1 MLSDYEFIKGHS
13 MSFCIGLLGLAGSGK
28 DTAAEILQRVLHEQ
42 GIHFEIKKYAGLLK
56 EATRLAFGDTFDD
69 RDVKEERVF
78 VTPALADN
86 IIDATDYIWLK
97 LGFGQEHFELFNDLC
112 IKHIDSK
119 TWMSPRE
126 FQQLLGTEVIRTI
139 DPDAWVKYLTEQD
152 GNYIIS
158 DVRFAN
164 ELLDYN
170 VLLWRDDV
178 MGVEAHVSEDFARGL
193 MHDVTFLD
201 APYLHDY
208 TLWNKGTLEEL
219 ERNIR
224 FMVTTIDFSKYK

>member
-1 MLSDYEFIKGHS
+1 MK
-13 MSFCIGLLGLAGSGK
+13 IGLLGLAGSGK

-42 GIHFEIKKYAGLLK
+42 GMHFEIKKYAGLLK

-69 RDVKEERVF
+69 RDVKEEQVF
-78 VTPALADN
+78 VTPTLADK

-152 GNYIIS
+152 GNYIVS

-170 VLLWRDDV
+170 VLLWRDDFDYTQR
-178 MGVEAHVSEDFARGL
+178 GKAHASEKFAIQNML
-193 MHDVTFLD
+193 DVHISN

-224 FMVTTIDFSKYK
+224 FMVTTIDFSNYK

>member
-1 MLSDYEFIKGHS
+1 MKL
-13 MSFCIGLLGLAGSGK
+13 GLLGLAGSGK

-42 GIHFEIKKYAGLLK
+42 GMHFEIKKYAGLLK
-56 EATRLAFGDTFDD
+56 EATRLAFGDNFDD

-78 VTPALADN
+78 VTPTLADK

-126 FQQLLGTEVIRTI
+126 FQQLIGTDVVRVI
-139 DPDAWVKYLTEQD
+139 DPDAWVKYLQKQD
-152 GNYIIS
+152 GNFIIT
-158 DVRFAN
+158 DCRFGN
-164 ELLDYN
+164 ESADYN
-170 VLLWRDDV
+170 VLMMRQ
-178 MGVEAHVSEDFARGL
+178 
-193 MHDVTFLD
+193 D
-201 APYLHDY
+201 APDIDSVHASEKFAITCMNDVLYGNPDGYYHDY

-224 FMVTTIDFSKYK
+224 FMVTTIDFSNYK

>member
-1 MLSDYEFIKGHS
+1 MKL
-13 MSFCIGLLGLAGSGK
+13 GLLGLAGSGK
-28 DTAAEILQRVLHEQ
+28 DVAAEILQRVLHEQ
-42 GIHFEIKKYAGLLK
+42 GMHFEIKKYAGLLK

-69 RDVKEERVF
+69 RDVKEERMF
-78 VTPALADN
+78 VTPTLADK

-119 TWMSPRE
+119 TWMSPRD
-126 FQQLLGTEVIRTI
+126 FQQLLGTDVIRAI
-139 DPDAWVKYLTEQD
+139 DPDAWVKYLTGQD
-152 GNYIIS
+152 GNYIVS

-164 ELLDYN
+164 ELVDYN
-170 VLLWRDDV
+170 VLLWRGTTINPELVHTSEQFAVTLQLDV
-178 MGVEAHVSEDFARGL
+178 LHG
-193 MHDVTFLD
+193 D

>member
-1 MLSDYEFIKGHS
+1 MKL
-13 MSFCIGLLGLAGSGK
+13 GLLGLAGSGK
-28 DTAAEILQRVLHEQ
+28 DTAAEILQRVLLEQ
-42 GIHFEIKKYAGLLK
+42 GFEFEIKKYAGLLK

-69 RDVKEERVF
+69 RDVKEEQVF
-78 VTPALADN
+78 VTPTLADK

-126 FQQLLGTEVIRTI
+126 FQQLLGTDVVRAI

-164 ELLDYN
+164 ELVDYN
-170 VLLWRDDV
+170 VLLWRNSGGACMWHKSEAFALTLMSDV
-178 MGVEAHVSEDFARGL
+178 HTG
-193 MHDVTFLD
+193 D

>member
-1 MLSDYEFIKGHS
+1 MKL
-13 MSFCIGLLGLAGSGK
+13 GLLGLAGSGK
-28 DTAAEILQRVLHEQ
+28 DTAAEILQCVLHEQ
-42 GIHFEIKKYAGLLK
+42 GMHFEIKKYAGLLK
-56 EATRLAFGDTFDD
+56 EATRLAFGDNFDD

-78 VTPALADN
+78 VTPTLADK

-126 FQQLLGTEVIRTI
+126 FQQLLGTDVIRAI

-152 GNYIIS
+152 GNYIVS

-164 ELLDYN
+164 ELVDYN
-170 VLLWRDDV
+170 VLLWRDDFDYTQRSK
-178 MGVEAHVSEDFARGL
+178 AHASEKFAIQNML
-193 MHDVTFLD
+193 DVHISN

-224 FMVTTIDFSKYK
+224 FMVTTIDFSNYK

>member
-1 MLSDYEFIKGHS
+1 MKL
-13 MSFCIGLLGLAGSGK
+13 GLLGLAASGK
-28 DTAAEILQRVLHEQ
+28 DTTAEILQRVLHEQ
-42 GIHFEIKKYAGLLK
+42 GMHFEIKKYAGLLK
-56 EATRLAFGDTFDD
+56 EATRLAFGDNFDD

-78 VTPALADN
+78 VTPTLADK

-97 LGFGQEHFELFNDLC
+97 LGFSQEHFELFNDLC

-119 TWMSPRE
+119 TWMSPRD
-126 FQQLLGTEVIRTI
+126 FQQLLGTDVIRAI

-152 GNYIIS
+152 GNYIVS

-164 ELLDYN
+164 ELVDYN
-170 VLLWRDDV
+170 VLLWRNSGGACMWHKSEAFALTLMSDV
-178 MGVEAHVSEDFARGL
+178 HTG
-193 MHDVTFLD
+193 DV
-201 APYLHDY
+201 PYLHDY

-224 FMVTTIDFSKYK
+224 FMVSTIDFSNYK

>member
-1 MLSDYEFIKGHS
+1 MKL
-13 MSFCIGLLGLAGSGK
+13 GLLGLAGSGK
-28 DTAAEILQRVLHEQ
+28 DVAAEILQRVLLEQ
-42 GIHFEIKKYAGLLK
+42 GFEFEIKKYAGLLK
-56 EATRLAFGDTFDD
+56 EATRLAFGDNFDD
-69 RDVKEERVF
+69 RDVKEEQVF
-78 VTPALADN
+78 VTPTLADN

-126 FQQLLGTEVIRTI
+126 FQQLLGTDVVRAI
-139 DPDAWVKYLTEQD
+139 DPDTWVKYLTEQD

-164 ELLDYN
+164 ELVDYN
-170 VLLWRDDV
+170 VLLCRHGIADIA
-178 MGVEAHVSEDFARGL
+178 EHVSEGFTRSL
-193 MHDVTFLD
+193 LQDVAHTD

-208 TLWNKGTLEEL
+208 TLWNNGTLEEL

-224 FMVTTIDFSKYK
+224 FMVTTIDFSNYK

>member
-1 MLSDYEFIKGHS
+1 

-42 GIHFEIKKYAGLLK
+42 GMHFEIKKYAGLLK
-56 EATRLAFGDTFDD
+56 EATRLAFGDNFDD

-78 VTPALADN
+78 VTPDLADK

-112 IKHIDSK
+112 IKHIDSR

-126 FQQLLGTEVIRTI
+126 FQQLLGTDVIRAI

-164 ELLDYN
+164 ELVDYN
-170 VLLWRDDV
+170 VLLWRNSGGACMWHKSEAFALTLMSDV
-178 MGVEAHVSEDFARGL
+178 HTG
-193 MHDVTFLD
+193 D

-224 FMVTTIDFSKYK
+224 FMVTTIDFSNYK

>member
-1 MLSDYEFIKGHS
+1 
-13 MSFCIGLLGLAGSGK
+13 MSFRIGLLGLAGSGK
-28 DTAAEILQRVLHEQ
+28 DVAAEILQRVLHEQ
-42 GIHFEIKKYAGLLK
+42 GMHFEIKKYAGLLK

-69 RDVKEERVF
+69 RDAKEERVF
-78 VTPALADN
+78 VTPTLADK

-119 TWMSPRE
+119 TWMSPRD
-126 FQQLLGTEVIRTI
+126 FQQLLGTDVVRTI
-139 DPDAWVKYLTEQD
+139 DPDTWVKYLTEQD

-164 ELLDYN
+164 ELVDYN
-170 VLLWRDDV
+170 ILLWRNSGGACMWHKSEAFALTLMSDV
-178 MGVEAHVSEDFARGL
+178 HTGD
-193 MHDVTFLD
+193 T
-201 APYLHDY
+201 PYLHDY
-208 TLWNKGTLEEL
+208 TLWNKGTLVEL

-224 FMVTTIDFSKYK
+224 FMVSTIDFSKYK

>member
-1 MLSDYEFIKGHS
+1 MKL
-13 MSFCIGLLGLAGSGK
+13 GLLGLARSGK
-28 DTAAEILQRVLHEQ
+28 DTAAEILQRVLREQ
-42 GIHFEIKKYAGLLK
+42 GMNFEIKKYAGLLK
-56 EATRLAFGDTFDD
+56 EATRLAFGDNFDD

-78 VTPALADN
+78 VTPELADK

-97 LGFGQEHFELFNDLC
+97 LAFDHEHFELFNDLC
-112 IKHIDSK
+112 TKHIDSK
-119 TWMSPRE
+119 TWISPRE
-126 FQQLLGTEVIRTI
+126 FQQLLGTDVVRTI

-152 GNYIIS
+152 GNFIIS

-164 ELLDYN
+164 ELVDFN
-170 VLLWRDDV
+170 VLCWRDTLELS
-178 MGVEAHVSEDFARGL
+178 EAVHQSERLAVSLQAQVRHG
-193 MHDVTFLD
+193 D

-224 FMVTTIDFSKYK
+224 FMVSTIDFSNYK

>member
-1 MLSDYEFIKGHS
+1 MSIKL
-13 MSFCIGLLGLAGSGK
+13 GLLGLAGSGK
-28 DTAAEILQRVLHEQ
+28 DTAAEILQRVLLEQ
-42 GIHFEIKKYAGLLK
+42 GFEFEIKKYAGLLK
-56 EATRLAFGDTFDD
+56 EATRLAFGDNFDD

-78 VTPALADN
+78 VTPTLADK

-119 TWMSPRE
+119 TWMFPRY
-126 FQQLLGTEVIRTI
+126 FQQLLGTDVVRTI

-164 ELLDYN
+164 ELVDYN
-170 VLLWRDDV
+170 VLLWRDNPTSAA
-178 MGVEAHVSEDFARGL
+178 ELHVSELFAVSC
-193 MHDVTFLD
+193 MHDVQRSD
-201 APYLHDY
+201 PIGYLHDY

-224 FMVTTIDFSKYK
+224 FMVSTIDFSNYK

>member
-1 MLSDYEFIKGHS
+1 MKL
-13 MSFCIGLLGLAGSGK
+13 GLLGLAGSGK

-78 VTPALADN
+78 VTPDLADK

-126 FQQLLGTEVIRTI
+126 FQQLLGTDVVRAI
-139 DPDAWVKYLTEQD
+139 DPDAWVKYLQKQD
-152 GNYIIS
+152 GNFIIT
-158 DVRFAN
+158 DCRFGN
-164 ELLDYN
+164 ESTDYN
-170 VLLWRDDV
+170 VLMMRQ
-178 MGVEAHVSEDFARGL
+178 
-193 MHDVTFLD
+193 D
-201 APYLHDY
+201 APDIDSVHASEKFAITCMNDVLYGNPDGYYHDY

-224 FMVTTIDFSKYK
+224 FMVTTIDFSNYK

>member
-1 MLSDYEFIKGHS
+1 MKL
-13 MSFCIGLLGLAGSGK
+13 GLLGLAGSGK
-28 DTAAEILQRVLHEQ
+28 DTAAEILQRVLLEQ
-42 GIHFEIKKYAGLLK
+42 GMHFEIKKYAGLLK

-78 VTPALADN
+78 VTPTLADK

-97 LGFGQEHFELFNDLC
+97 LFSNEDECVRKIWFELFNDLC
-112 IKHIDSK
+112 VKHIDSK

-152 GNYIIS
+152 GNYIVS

-164 ELLDYN
+164 ELVDYN
-170 VLLWRDDV
+170 VLLWRNSGGACMWHNSEAFALTLMGDV
-178 MGVEAHVSEDFARGL
+178 HTG
-193 MHDVTFLD
+193 D

-224 FMVTTIDFSKYK
+224 FMVTTIDFSNYK

>member
-1 MLSDYEFIKGHS
+1 

-28 DTAAEILQRVLHEQ
+28 DTAAEILQRVLLEQ
-42 GIHFEIKKYAGLLK
+42 GFEFEIKKYAGLLK
-56 EATRLAFGDTFDD
+56 EATRLAFGDNFDD

-78 VTPALADN
+78 VTPTLADK

-97 LGFGQEHFELFNDLC
+97 LGFDHKHFELYNDLC
-112 IKHIDSK
+112 VKHIDSK
-119 TWMSPRE
+119 TWISPRE
-126 FQQLLGTEVIRTI
+126 FQQLLGTEVVRAI
-139 DPDAWVKYLTEQD
+139 DPDAWVKYLTGQD

-164 ELLDYN
+164 ELVDYN
-170 VLLWRDDV
+170 VLLWRDDYA
-178 MGVEAHVSEDFARGL
+178 GSDEHLSEQLAIGCQVEVQC
-193 MHDVTFLD
+193 MD

-224 FMVTTIDFSKYK
+224 FMVSTIDFSNYK

>member
-1 MLSDYEFIKGHS
+1 MKL
-13 MSFCIGLLGLAGSGK
+13 GLLGLAGSGK

-42 GIHFEIKKYAGLLK
+42 GMHFEIKKYAGLLK
-56 EATRLAFGDTFDD
+56 EATRLAFGDNFDD

-78 VTPALADN
+78 VTPALADK

-126 FQQLLGTEVIRTI
+126 FQQLLGTDVVRAI

-152 GNYIIS
+152 GNYIVS

-164 ELLDYN
+164 ELVDYN
-170 VLLWRDDV
+170 VLLCRHDIADIA
-178 MGVEAHVSEDFARGL
+178 EHVSEGFTRSL
-193 MHDVTFLD
+193 LQDVAHMD

-208 TLWNKGTLEEL
+208 TLWNNGTLEEL

-224 FMVTTIDFSKYK
+224 FMVTTIDFSNYK

>member
-1 MLSDYEFIKGHS
+1 MKL
-13 MSFCIGLLGLAGSGK
+13 GLLGLAGSGK
-28 DTAAEILQRVLHEQ
+28 DVAAEILQRVLHEQ
-42 GIHFEIKKYAGLLK
+42 GMHFEIKKYAGLLK
-56 EATRLAFGDTFDD
+56 EATRLAFGDDFDD

-78 VTPALADN
+78 VTPTLADK

-119 TWMSPRE
+119 TWMSPRD
-126 FQQLLGTEVIRTI
+126 FQQLLGTDVVRAI

-164 ELLDYN
+164 ELVDCN
-170 VLLWRDDV
+170 VLLWRDNPTSA
-178 MGVEAHVSEDFARGL
+178 VELHVSELFAVSC
-193 MHDVTFLD
+193 MHDVQRSD
-201 APYLHDY
+201 PIDYLHDY

>member
-1 MLSDYEFIKGHS
+1 
-13 MSFCIGLLGLAGSGK
+13 MSIRIGLLGLADSGK
-28 DTAAEILQRVLHEQ
+28 DTAAEILQRVLLEQ
-42 GIHFEIKKYAGLLK
+42 GFEFEIKKYAGLLK
-56 EATRLAFGDTFDD
+56 EATRLAFGDNFDD

-78 VTPALADN
+78 VTPTLADK

-126 FQQLLGTEVIRTI
+126 FQQLLGTDVVRAI

-164 ELLDYN
+164 ELVDYN
-170 VLLWRDDV
+170 VLLWRNSGGACMWHKSEAFALTLMSDV
-178 MGVEAHVSEDFARGL
+178 HTG
-193 MHDVTFLD
+193 D

>member
-1 MLSDYEFIKGHS
+1 MKL
-13 MSFCIGLLGLAGSGK
+13 GLLGLAGSGK
-28 DTAAEILQRVLHEQ
+28 DTAAEILQRVLLEQ
-42 GIHFEIKKYAGLLK
+42 GFEFEIKKYAGLLK
-56 EATRLAFGDTFDD
+56 EATRLAFGDNFDA

-78 VTPALADN
+78 VTPTLADN

-164 ELLDYN
+164 ELVDYN
-170 VLLWRDDV
+170 VLLCRHGIADIA
-178 MGVEAHVSEDFARGL
+178 EHVSEGFTRSL
-193 MHDVTFLD
+193 LQDVAHTD

-208 TLWNKGTLEEL
+208 TLWNNGTLEEL

-224 FMVTTIDFSKYK
+224 FMVTTIDFSNYK

>member
-1 MLSDYEFIKGHS
+1 MKL
-13 MSFCIGLLGLAGSGK
+13 GLLGLAGSGK

-42 GIHFEIKKYAGLLK
+42 DMHFEIKKYAGLLK
-56 EATRLAFGDTFDD
+56 EATRLAFGDNFDD

-78 VTPALADN
+78 VTPTLADN

-126 FQQLLGTEVIRTI
+126 FQQLLGTDVVRAI

-152 GNYIIS
+152 GNYIVS

-164 ELLDYN
+164 ELVDYN
-170 VLLWRDDV
+170 ILLCRHGIADIA
-178 MGVEAHVSEDFARGL
+178 EHVSEGFTRSL
-193 MHDVTFLD
+193 LQDVAHMD

-208 TLWNKGTLEEL
+208 TLWNNGTLEEL

-224 FMVTTIDFSKYK
+224 FMVTTIDFSNYK

>member
-1 MLSDYEFIKGHS
+1 MKL
-13 MSFCIGLLGLAGSGK
+13 GLLGLAGSGK
-28 DTAAEILQRVLHEQ
+28 DVAAEILQRVLLEQ
-42 GIHFEIKKYAGLLK
+42 GFEFEIKKYAGLLK
-56 EATRLAFGDTFDD
+56 EATRLAFGDNFDD
-69 RDVKEERVF
+69 RDVKEEQVF
-78 VTPALADN
+78 VTPTLADN

-97 LGFGQEHFELFNDLC
+97 LGFSQEHFELFNDLC

-152 GNYIIS
+152 GNYIVS

-164 ELLDYN
+164 ELVDYN
-170 VLLWRDDV
+170 VLLCRHGIADIA
-178 MGVEAHVSEDFARGL
+178 EHVSEGFTRSL
-193 MHDVTFLD
+193 LQDVAHMD

-208 TLWNKGTLEEL
+208 TLWNNGTLEEL

-224 FMVTTIDFSKYK
+224 FMVTTIDFSNYK

>member
-1 MLSDYEFIKGHS
+1 MQL
-13 MSFCIGLLGLAGSGK
+13 GLLGLAGSGK
-28 DTAAEILQRVLHEQ
+28 DTAAEILQRVLLEQ
-42 GIHFEIKKYAGLLK
+42 GFEFEIKKYAGLLK

-78 VTPALADN
+78 VTPTLADK

-126 FQQLLGTEVIRTI
+126 FQQLLGTDVVRAI
-139 DPDAWVKYLTEQD
+139 DPDAWVKYLQKQD
-152 GNYIIS
+152 GNFIIT
-158 DVRFAN
+158 DCRFGN
-164 ELLDYN
+164 ESTDYN
-170 VLLWRDDV
+170 VLMVRQ
-178 MGVEAHVSEDFARGL
+178 
-193 MHDVTFLD
+193 D
-201 APYLHDY
+201 APDIDSVHASEKFAITCMNDVLYGNPDGYYHDY

-224 FMVTTIDFSKYK
+224 FMVTTIDFSNYK

>member
-1 MLSDYEFIKGHS
+1 MKL
-13 MSFCIGLLGLAGSGK
+13 GLLGLAGSGK

-42 GIHFEIKKYAGLLK
+42 GMHFEIKKYAGLLK

-78 VTPALADN
+78 VTPTLADK

-97 LGFGQEHFELFNDLC
+97 LYGDDPIAMETYFYDFTMLC
-112 IKHIDSK
+112 QKHIDSK
-119 TWMSPRE
+119 TWMSPRD
-126 FQQLLGTEVIRTI
+126 FQQLLGTDVVRTI
-139 DPDAWVKYLTEQD
+139 DPDTWVKYLTEQD

-164 ELLDYN
+164 ELVDYN
-170 VLLWRDDV
+170 ILLWRNSGGACMWHKSEAFALTLMSDV
-178 MGVEAHVSEDFARGL
+178 HTG
-193 MHDVTFLD
+193 D

-224 FMVTTIDFSKYK
+224 FMVTTIDFSNYK